1 MKIAFLDHE
10 TTGLDPV
17 YGGDESIELFVQIW
31 DSATGGAISAEQ
43 GGTWHRAWVPQGFVG
58 KKAAEVN
65 GHTPEGWAERGAKPL
80 QAADLIELNL
90 FLNHHRPD
98 YWGGANT
105 QFDIGFTKATFHR
118 ARHAMYDM
126 CHRQLDVQSLA
137 MPLQLAGLIKG
148 VSLKALC
155 EFFGV
160 VQHGAHTAQGDVEST
175 IAVFEKLVTRYWPS
189 VIGAPSP

>member
-31 DSATGGAISAEQ
+31 DSAAGAISTEN
-43 GGTWHRAWVPQGFVG
+43 GGTWHRLWAPQGWCCDG
-58 KKAAEVN
+58 AAKVN
-65 GHTPEGWAERGAKPL
+65 GHTVETWEARGAKPL
-80 QAADLIELNL
+80 HVTDLMNLNQ
-90 FLNHHRPD
+90 FLDKHRPD

-105 QFDIGFTKATFHR
+105 QFDIRFTESTFTR
-118 ARHAMYDM
+118 VRLPMFSG

-155 EFFGV
+155 GFFDV
-160 VQHGAHTAQGDVEST
+160 PQPAAHTAQGDVEST
-175 IAVFEKLVTRYWPS
+175 IAVFEALMRRYWPS
-189 VIGAPSP
+189 VIGEPA